1 MDYAIGIDVGT
12 TNSKVVLCELPS
24 CDVIHLEKFKSPKL
38 EDGTYVDFDV
48 ASLLAE
54 LRRSLS
60 ACTHVATDGIIRFVS
75 IASVGESGVLVY
87 PDDSYDTASIAW
99 FDTRG
104 EEYAESMHKDGF
116 ARRAYSM
123 TGIPAHA
130 NYGCYLAASR

>member
-54 LRRSLS
+54 LPFRMHPCGYRWDYSVRVYCQRGRVGRTS
-60 ACTHVATDGIIRFVS
+60 VS
-75 IASVGESGVLVY
+75 
-87 PDDSYDTASIAW
+87 
-99 FDTRG
+99 
-104 EEYAESMHKDGF
+104 
-116 ARRAYSM
+116 
-123 TGIPAHA
+123 
-130 NYGCYLAASR
+130 